1 VTSEARELR
10 GKAADPGGSYRKIVT
25 DDVKL
30 DEGVD
35 QTGKRPAPRWCP
47 KGLTKTQRC
56 YLQKMRQREIA
67 EKEMKDQRDVWFN
80 QACPMTNPKKT
91 WREKHLAKEEG
102 YGDSSTDIAEEESG
116 EGGQPG
122 VEGEEQ
128 TLCSTETME
137 VNMVFTI
144 PGEFCAPGHEV
155 AAMTLG
161 PEKAMFDKP
170 EEARRHMKPLFIKGH
185 INGRMVGRM
194 VVGGRASINI
204 MPTLMI
210 EKLEHREEEL
220 K

>member
-1 VTSEARELR
+1 
-10 GKAADPGGSYRKIVT
+10 
-25 DDVKL
+25 
-30 DEGVD
+30 
-35 QTGKRPAPRWCP
+35 
-47 KGLTKTQRC
+47 
-56 YLQKMRQREIA
+56 
-67 EKEMKDQRDVWFN
+67 
-80 QACPMTNPKKT
+80 
-91 WREKHLAKEEG
+91 LAKEEG

-122 VEGEEQ
+122 AEGEEQ

-210 EKLEHREEEL
+210 KKLEHREGEL
-220 K
+220 KQTNLSLSEFSGEPAEACGILSAELTVGSKTLPTAFFVVEEKGRYNILLRHD